1 LICRETIR
9 ARSRSN
15 EFSLVAAGQAR
26 ERRSHDLRKADSSA
40 AANRVL
46 KEMLRMYRDFMKTAK
61 RATPHE
67 AHSVELIELILSER
81 PDEPPN
87 GKERP

>member
-1 LICRETIR
+1 MKTLALQPT
-9 ARSRSN
+9 
-15 EFSLVAAGQAR
+15 
-26 ERRSHDLRKADSSA
+26 D
-40 AANRVL
+40 VL

-81 PDEPPN
+81 PDETP
-87 GKERP
+87 ERREKQ